1 MIERPPFILFQEDWR
16 DAEGR
21 LRAVPHVETPN
32 FSFKRICMVYRAMGI
47 RNHLFPLALTQPDL
61 EGHDPHDLKDGSL
74 ELRQRIAHEIEINPW
89 YFLREVLR
97 IPAPGGNGIP
107 FEAHRGNVSMSWSF
121 FAGFDYFS
129 VQPRQTGKTI
139 GKLGLDTW
147 VLYFHGRSLI
157 HALLTKDSKLRQENV
172 SRIKAMRDLL
182 PAWLVHHQTQDEDNK
197 EGLHYKAFRNTYK
210 THVGLADRIKAAGVG
225 RGDTYNTLH
234 FDEAGFVS
242 NIRITHAVIV
252 ASHGE
257 GRIAGKEQG
266 MVHAKVYTTTAA
278 PTSTDSGEYAYG
290 LLSEGMPFTEKI
302 YDCANV
308 EEAAALLDA
317 NSTNM
322 LLNGTWSY
330 LQLGKTK
337 AWFIQQTRT
346 LGASEE
352 DIDRD
357 FLNIWKADTAL
368 SVLPKDIVRK
378 MRLAAIEPVWLDID
392 KNGYVFNW
400 YIPRE
405 EVESLAFRERALV
418 LAMDSSEN
426 IGRDF
431 TALVLLDPATMTTV
445 ATFRCNESN
454 LIRLGETVGDF
465 LVRHPRIVFIP
476 ERKSSGPA
484 LIDQIVLILRK
495 NGFNPFY
502 RIFNAI
508 VQDKEKM
515 DRFDVRDPNLAE
527 TVAKKHLG
535 FQTTGASRPY
545 LYKNVLN
552 KATRLNHRRILDR
565 TIVTELSS
573 LNVVKG
579 RIDHVSG
586 AHDDLAIAYLL
597 ACWLVYEGRNLS
609 LYGLEVQDFLVE
621 ADEVGVTERVREQA
635 EIRRRITHYE
645 GLKKAAATDLMRTHY
660 ASRIASLS
668 ARVDEAA
675 IGEPVAR
682 DQFPTQYRPV
692 TPPDHVDLSQ
702 VRGLI
707 RSVG

>member
-1 MIERPPFILFQEDWR
+1 MTERPPFILFQDDWR

-21 LRAVPHVETPN
+21 LRAVPHVETGN

-61 EGHDPHDLKDGSL
+61 ERYDPHDLRDESL
-74 ELRQRIAHEIEINPW
+74 ELKKRIAHEIEINPW

-97 IPAPGGNGIP
+97 IPAPGGAGTQ
-107 FEAHRGNVSMSWSF
+107 FEAHRGNVSMAWSF

-172 SRIKAMRDLL
+172 SRIKSMRDLL
-182 PAWLVHHQTQDEDNK
+182 PKWLIHHQTQDEDNK
-197 EGLHYKAFRNTYK
+197 EGLHYKELRNTYK
-210 THVGLADRIKAAGVG
+210 THVGLADRIKASGVG
-225 RGDTYNTLH
+225 RGDTYITLH
-234 FDEAGFVS
+234 FDEAGFIS
-242 NIRITHAVIV
+242 NIKITHAVIV

-257 GRIAGKEQG
+257 GRLAAKKEG

-278 PTSTDSGEYAYG
+278 PTSTESGEYAYG

-308 EEAAALLDA
+308 QEASDLLEA

-337 AWFIQQTRT
+337 EWFIQQTRS

-368 SVLPKDIVRK
+368 SVLSKEVVRK
-378 MRLAAIEPVWLDID
+378 MRLSAIEPVHLEID

-400 YIPRE
+400 YIPKDE
-405 EVESLAFRERALV
+405 IESLAFQDRSLV

-431 TALVLLDPATMTTV
+431 TALVLLDPATMSTV

-465 LVRHPRIVFIP
+465 LVRHPRVVFIP

-495 NGFNPFY
+495 NGFNPFF
-502 RIFNAI
+502 RIFNSV
-508 VQDKEKM
+508 VQERMEKIN
-515 DRFDVRDPNLAE
+515 VNDPNLAE
-527 TVAKKHLG
+527 TVAKKYLG

-565 TIVTELSS
+565 TIITELSS

-597 ACWLVYEGRNLS
+597 ACWLIYEGRQLHV
-609 LYGLEVQDFLVE
+609 YGLEVQNFLIE
-621 ADEVGVTERVREQA
+621 ADEEGTSQKVKEQA
-635 EIRRRITHYE
+635 EIKTRIAHYE
-645 GLKKAAATDLMRTHY
+645 GLEKAASTDLMKAYY
-660 ASRIASLS
+660 ASRLTSLKS
-668 ARVDEAA
+668 RIDDTLVS
-675 IGEPVAR
+675 EPMAR
-682 DQFPTQYRPV
+682 DQFPGQYRPV
-692 TPPDHVDLSQ
+692 APPSQVDLSQ
-702 VRGLI
+702 VKRIIHSL
-707 RSVG
+707 